1 MEGKGRRGEGRR
13 GEGRRRE
20 GQSEQ
25 KTAKEGKGRDNR
37 STSKRLLRSVGDES
51 WVSKQDRIREISLG
65 SQNRTGSH
73 EGDLMGAGRGRGRV
87 PGSLEELLG
96 VSLEYTF
103 FV

>member
-1 MEGKGRRGEGRR
+1 M
-13 GEGRRRE
+13 
-20 GQSEQ
+20 
-25 KTAKEGKGRDNR
+25 
-37 STSKRLLRSVGDES
+37 
-51 WVSKQDRIREISLG
+51 REISLG